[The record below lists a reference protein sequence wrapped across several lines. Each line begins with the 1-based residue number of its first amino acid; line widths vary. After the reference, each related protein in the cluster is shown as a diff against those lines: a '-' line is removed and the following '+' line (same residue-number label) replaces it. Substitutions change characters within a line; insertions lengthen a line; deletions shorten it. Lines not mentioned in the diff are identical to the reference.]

1 MAKKFLDNLKGLF
14 VVEEESAVPMPPP
27 TRKPS
32 PKAPTLRKPPAN
44 SSANPIIKDE
54 APLPPVPKMPAA
66 PKAKPN
72 PPKPKPPKIKLN
84 AKQVEFLLGAM
95 EKANLEGLDYLE
107 FKQSLEALNKMPM
120 DEETRYKSAYAVA
133 ASMGANVHKLI
144 QTADHYRQVL
154 EKAKKEYE
162 TKNLKQERDKVEKS
176 KKTVLAF
183 EAGVKKK
190 RAQIEQLKKQIDAEE
205 RKMIDSISKAKQEI
219 GALAKM
225 EEEFAYSYKYIK
237 SKIDKDVKNM
247 REYLTVKASNPLDDP
262 FDDSLDLNM

>member
-14 VVEEESAVPMPPP
+14 IVEEEAAVPMPPP
-27 TRKPS
+27 SRKPS
-32 PKAPTLRKPPAN
+32 PKPPTLRKAPTN
-44 SSANPIIKDE
+44 TSANPIIKDE
-54 APLPPVPKMPAA
+54 APLPPVPKMPPA
-66 PKAKPN
+66 PK
-72 PPKPKPPKIKLN
+72 PKPKPPKPKIKLN
-84 AKQVEFLLGAM
+84 TKQVEFLLGSL

-107 FKQSLEALNKMPM
+107 FKQSLEALNKMQM

-133 ASMGANVHKLI
+133 SSMGANVHKLI

-162 TKNLKQERDKVEKS
+162 AKNLQKERDKVAKS

-183 EAGVKKK
+183 EEGVKKK
-190 RAQIEQLKKQIDAEE
+190 KAQIEQLKKQIDAEE
-205 RKMIDSISKAKQEI
+205 RKMIDSIGKAKQEI

-237 SKIDKDVKNM
+237 ATIDRDVKNM

-262 FDDSLDLNM
+262 FDDSLDLDM